1 MHISLP
7 VHHKIR
13 TRLKHHRSHQTITV
27 YKNADFILE
36 EISASDAPIVI
47 QGFDRNNTPIER
59 YQKSPYGSGNHTVTD
74 NRDEPNPTGILR
86 YHDGSFWYPEYNAN
100 NQIATPN
107 DWSPLREKNIS
118 RHDIEHHFWISLSA
132 KAEERSFATSYD
144 RETELDPD
152 EHRNIEFSDFEETR
166 AFYAQVLSD
175 DIRVIDG
182 QIYHRSPEPFYV
194 VHQTYQRLKPVL
206 QFSPFS
212 KIKGEKVEFY
222 RLDRYDEMI
231 DRLNEAK
238 DVFPEFMQNRK
249 IEPGS
254 KPVVMIEGILNFKDD
269 EATIYRSAK
278 KGLDG
283 IESQV
288 TGLPKE
294 VAMYWYDLR
303 DAISIAKNDKSD
315 VNIELVADAYSKFCN
330 VLSNM
335 GNDEDRHY
343 STTDFI
349 ENANFALSR
358 WEMRVIK
365 VDIAF
370 EF

>member
-13 TRLKHHRSHQTITV
+13 TRLKHHRTHQTITV

-36 EISASDAPIVI
+36 EINATDAPIVI
-47 QGFDRNNTPIER
+47 HGFDRNNTPIER
-59 YQKSPYGSGNHTVTD
+59 YQKSPYGSGYHTLTD

-107 DWSPLREKNIS
+107 DWSPFRENNVSK
-118 RHDIEHHFWISLSA
+118 HDIEHHFWISLSA

-175 DIRVIDG
+175 DIRIIDG
-182 QIYHRSPEPFYV
+182 QIYYRSPEPFYV
-194 VHQTYQRLKPVL
+194 VHQNYQRLKPVL

-238 DVFPEFMQNRK
+238 DVFPEFIQNRK

-278 KGLDG
+278 KGLDS
-283 IESQV
+283 IERLV

-294 VAMYWYDLR
+294 VAVYWYDLR

-315 VNIELVADAYSKFCN
+315 ANIELVADAYSKFCN
-330 VLSNM
+330 ELSNM
-335 GNDEDRHY
+335 ENDEDHHVKA
-343 STTDFI
+343 FI
-349 ENANFALSR
+349 NNANFALSR
-358 WEMRVIK
+358 WEMRPIK
-365 VDIAF
+365 IDIDF
-370 EF
+370 NL